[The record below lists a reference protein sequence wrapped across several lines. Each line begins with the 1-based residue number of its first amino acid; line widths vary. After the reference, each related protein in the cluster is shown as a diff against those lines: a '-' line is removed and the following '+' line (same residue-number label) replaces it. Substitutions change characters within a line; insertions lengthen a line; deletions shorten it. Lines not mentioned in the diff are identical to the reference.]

1 MRSNWRR
8 FEDFKVAYRTNA
20 VDSIRMQIFRHSVIT
35 FASHRWIFVNVVK
48 DFNLVSSKL
57 VGSCSDY
64 VSSWNEP
71 HDLYA
76 VCIFIWN
83 KHAAYLFFFLLN
95 CVRILQCI
103 LCCFAWKST
112 KTNSM
117 ELTLPLNHF
126 FLNLFF
132 FTFSFHSRSC
142 SM

>member
-1 MRSNWRR
+1 MRSNWCR
-8 FEDFKVAYRTNA
+8 FEDFKVAYRTKA

-35 FASHRWIFVNVVK
+35 FASHRWIFANVVEY
-48 DFNLVSSKL
+48 FNLASSKL

-76 VCIFIWN
+76 VCIFIWD
-83 KHAAYLFFFLLN
+83 KQAAYLFFIKLRTDFAKY
-95 CVRILQCI
+95 
-103 LCCFAWKST
+103 LCCSSWNST
-112 KTNSM
+112 TTNSM
-117 ELTLPLNHF
+117 ESTLPLNHF

-132 FTFSFHSRSC
+132 FTFSFHSRRC

>member
-20 VDSIRMQIFRHSVIT
+20 VDSICMQIFRHSVIT

-48 DFNLVSSKL
+48 DFNLASSKL

-76 VCIFIWN
+76 VCILFLWN
-83 KHAAYLFFFLLN
+83 KHAAYLFFIELRTDFAMY
-95 CVRILQCI
+95 
-103 LCCFAWKST
+103 LCCFSWNST
-112 KTNSM
+112 TTNSM
-117 ELTLPLNHF
+117 ELILPLNHF

-132 FTFSFHSRSC
+132 FTISFHSRSC